1 MCRMMFS
8 EHRIKAPCHSSSSFT
23 HLQCWQ
29 LQTSWRRVIWLLQT
43 VLEVQPAED
52 WQDDCGLNVGGR
64 GRSQTGESVEAN
76 AVNQQGKLNV
86 SNPAVSLDKM
96 CSVADKKKTN
106 MYMSN
111 KSFCEAL
118 FESFQMVTFWI
129 FYFPNSAHSPKHKVI

>member
-8 EHRIKAPCHSSSSFT
+8 EHRSKAPCHSSSSFT

-52 WQDDCGLNVGGR
+52 WQDDCGLNIGGR

-86 SNPAVSLDKM
+86 SNRLLVWTKRAQLQKN
-96 CSVADKKKTN
+96 KN

-111 KSFCEAL
+111 KSSCEAL

-129 FYFPNSAHSPKHKVI
+129 FITFPIVRTLQSIK